1 MNEKSFENNDF
12 FTYFDI
18 SMKIGIVGSIH
29 ELGWEVLQSQG
40 HTIIDVK
47 DTNIDSL
54 KNELAEVSG
63 IVLRTAQMPNE
74 VIDACPNLQII
85 GRHGVGYDNVDLNY
99 LNEKKIALGVTGT
112 ANAVSVAEHVMTFFL
127 QLSKNIHLSD
137 ELTRKGGFQDKGN
150 LPSFFEL
157 YQKNVLILGFGRIG
171 QAVAKRCLGFEMNV
185 YVYDPYVD
193 DEKVKELGC
202 HSISKDEGFKIADFI
217 SVHLPLNDDTRNF
230 INAESFQD
238 MKNSCVVVNTARGG
252 IVNEDD
258 LYEALH
264 EKKIRAAGLDVFE
277 QEPPSADHRLFR
289 LSNILLTPHNAALT
303 LECRKRMAIEVCE
316 NVSFFLK
323 NKEKLNIQN
332 IINRKELGI

>member
-1 MNEKSFENNDF
+1 
-12 FTYFDI
+12 
-18 SMKIGIVGSIH
+18 MKIGIVGSIH
-29 ELGWEVLQSQG
+29 ELGREVLKSQG

-47 DTNIDSL
+47 DTSVDSL

-74 VIDACPNLQII
+74 VIDACAHLQII

-99 LNEKKIALGVTGT
+99 LNEKKIALGITGT

-127 QLSKNIHLSD
+127 QLTKNFHLSD

-150 LPSFFEL
+150 LPSVFEL

-185 YVYDPYVD
+185 YVYDPYVS

-202 HSISKDEGFKIADFI
+202 HSISKDEGFKVADFI

-230 INAESFQD
+230 IKAKSFD
-238 MKNSCVVVNTARGG
+238 EMKESCVVVNTARGG
-252 IVNEDD
+252 IINEDD
-258 LYEALH
+258 LCEALH

-277 QEPPSADHRLFR
+277 QEPPPADHRVFE
-289 LSNILLTPHNAALT
+289 LSNVLLTPHNAALT

-316 NVSFFLK
+316 TVSFYIK